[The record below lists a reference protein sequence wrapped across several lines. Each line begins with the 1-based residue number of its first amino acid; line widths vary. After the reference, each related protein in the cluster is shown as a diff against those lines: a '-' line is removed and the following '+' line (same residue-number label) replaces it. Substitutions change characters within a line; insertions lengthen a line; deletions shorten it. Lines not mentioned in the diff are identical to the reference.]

1 MPVKVKLT
9 AGALPRI
16 GELSREG
23 GDRVGSPISAGPF
36 AGARAVLRSTAMRG
50 LLLTLMA
57 LALGSALS
65 ADDYEIGGG
74 DVLRLTV
81 VGQAELT
88 GDFPV
93 DSEGMVAL
101 PVLGKV
107 KAAEMSTKELERK
120 LTTLLADGYVKRPQ
134 VSVSVQEFK
143 SQRVFVTGEVLKP
156 GPYALKLDRSLLAL
170 ISDIGGFTSNAGHEI
185 VVIRPPAGGGTPVL
199 PTAAAP
205 ESLATDPTTP
215 SGPPPPAGMAFEV
228 PGAEVFRVSVQ
239 ELQSGNPERNILLR
253 AGDTVYVP
261 RAAQVYVSGSV
272 SRPGPIRYQ
281 EGMTLLQA
289 LTVAGGVTERGSQK
303 GAKVLRTVN
312 GKKER
317 VKIQLFDLVQP
328 EDTIIVPERFF

>member
-1 MPVKVKLT
+1 
-9 AGALPRI
+9 
-16 GELSREG
+16 
-23 GDRVGSPISAGPF
+23 
-36 AGARAVLRSTAMRG
+36 MRR
-50 LLLTLMA
+50 LVSSVA
-57 LALGSALS
+57 FFLAAACPTVSG
-65 ADDYEIGGG
+65 ADDYEVGPG
-74 DVLRLTV
+74 DVIHLTV

-93 DSEGMVAL
+93 DSEGMMSL

-120 LTTLLADGYVKRPQ
+120 LTTLLADGYLKRPQ
-134 VSVSVQEFK
+134 VSVSVQEYK
-143 SQRVFVTGEVLKP
+143 SQRVFVTGEVQKP

-170 ISDIGGFTSNAGHEI
+170 VSDIGGFTPNAGHEI
-185 VVIRPPAGGGTPVL
+185 VVIRPPAGAGTPVL
-199 PTAAAP
+199 PVAGASP
-205 ESLATDPTTP
+205 EPAATDTTKP
-215 SGPPPPAGMAFEV
+215 SVPPPAAGMTFEV

-261 RAAQVYVSGSV
+261 RAAQVYISGSV
-272 SRPGPIRYQ
+272 ARPGPIRFQ

-303 GAKVLRTVN
+303 RAKVLRTVN
-312 GKKER
+312 GKKQE
-317 VKIQLFDLVQP
+317 VKVQLSDLVQP

>member
-1 MPVKVKLT
+1 MHVASNSSSTKL
-9 AGALPRI
+9 I
-16 GELSREG
+16 YEG
-23 GDRVGSPISAGPF
+23 YLDVSERRRA
-36 AGARAVLRSTAMRG
+36 ARARADLRLTAMRR

-57 LALGSALS
+57 VALGSALS
-65 ADDYEIGGG
+65 ADDYEIGHG
-74 DVLRLTV
+74 DVLHLTV

-93 DSEGMVAL
+93 DSEGMMAL

-107 KAAEMSTKELERK
+107 KASEMSTKELERK
-120 LTTLLADGYVKRPQ
+120 LTTLLADGYIKRPQ

-156 GPYALKLDRSLLAL
+156 GPYALKVDRSLLAL
-170 ISDIGGFTSNAGHEI
+170 ISDIGGFTPNAGHEI
-185 VVIRPPAGGGTPVL
+185 VVIRPPAGAGTPVL
-199 PTAAAP
+199 PIAAAP
-205 ESLATDPTTP
+205 PDPAATDTATP
-215 SGPPPPAGMAFEV
+215 SGPPPAAGMTFEV

-239 ELQSGNPERNILLR
+239 ELQSGNPERNILLQ

-261 RAAQVYVSGSV
+261 RAAQVYISGSV
-272 SRPGPIRYQ
+272 ARPGPIRYQ

-312 GKKER
+312 GKKQE
-317 VKIQLFDLVQP
+317 VKIQLSDLVQP